1 MATKS
6 QMFYELAKS
15 LAKIGGG
22 TSSGTRLIQPKRPGN
37 ATLGLN
43 KKPEMTPKKG
53 KELGGSLKAGNI
65 GPVMSKKPGKEGSRS
80 ITPKQKMAAKMPK
93 APVPGASLY
102 AKAEQAFDILEKH
115 VYSIDGSTAT
125 STIDAI
131 LPYQV
136 IPKLLVK
143 FIKNATNINDSIDIP
158 VPGTDYKIQLSK
170 DSGNPHLFL
179 GTLTKMSGVHE
190 IVSKYE
196 KSSIPQICLDIM
208 LKAGITPEEYSQ
220 GGEVNQ
226 EVASAVKNIINLVD
240 PPKAEI
246 NIDASQIKSRPN
258 IDDFDS
264 EQYEFSYLPSPEIE
278 FGPHG
283 IKIRFDEGWSKAD
296 RARFAARLLFKL
308 GGSL

>member
-1 MATKS
+1 
-6 QMFYELAKS
+6 MFYELAKS
-15 LAKIGGG
+15 LAKVGGG
-22 TSSGTRLIQPKRPGN
+22 TSAGTRLIQPRRPGN
-37 ATLGLN
+37 ATFGLN

-53 KELGGSLKAGNI
+53 RDLGGSLKAGNI
-65 GPVMSKKPGKEGSRS
+65 GQVMPKKPGKEGSRA
-80 ITPKQKMAAKMPK
+80 ITPKQKLASK
-93 APVPGASLY
+93 APKMVAPGASLY
-102 AKAEQAFDILEKH
+102 AKTEEAFAILEKH
-115 VYSIDGSTAT
+115 VYSTDNSTAT
-125 STIDAI
+125 STIDAV

-143 FIKNATNINDSIDIP
+143 FIKNATNVNDSIDMP

-170 DSGNPHLFL
+170 DTGNPHLFL
-179 GTLTKMSGVHE
+179 GTLTKVSGVHE

-208 LKAGITPEEYSQ
+208 LKAGITPEEHKQ
-220 GGEVNQ
+220 GGEIDQ
-226 EVASAVKNIINLVD
+226 EVASATKSILQLVD

-246 NIDASQIKSRPN
+246 TIDASQIKARPH
-258 IDDFDS
+258 IEDFDS

-308 GGSL
+308 GGGA